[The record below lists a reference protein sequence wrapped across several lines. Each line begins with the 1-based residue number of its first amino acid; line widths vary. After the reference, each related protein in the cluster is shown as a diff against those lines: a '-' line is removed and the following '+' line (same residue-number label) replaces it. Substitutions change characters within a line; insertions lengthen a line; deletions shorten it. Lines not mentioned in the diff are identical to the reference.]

1 MTRLNEKLKAANQT
15 SEGFH
20 PSLFNITFNFE
31 GIGELPKVMS
41 TLTCGVH
48 ITPEFIG
55 MGINLGG
62 NKVDISFVID
72 TTSNEFKTLLKY
84 LLNLKNNK
92 PKDGECN
99 ILGSITIY
107 YYSKDGSVFMKRKL
121 RDVKFNYDENKYDIF
136 DSLMIDAGPIHELEA
151 SFTYE
156 KIEDEI

>member
-1 MTRLNEKLKAANQT
+1 MKRLNEKLKEVNQI

-20 PSLFNITFNFE
+20 PSLFDVTFNFE
-31 GIGELPKVMS
+31 GIGELPKVMAALVS
-41 TLTCGVH
+41 GVF

-62 NKVDISFVID
+62 NKIDIGFSID
-72 TTSNEFKTLLKY
+72 TTSNEFKSLLKY
-84 LLNLKNNK
+84 LFDLKNNK

-121 RDVKFNYDENKYDIF
+121 HDVKFNYDENKYDIF
-136 DSLMIDAGPIHELEA
+136 DSLMFDAGPIHELEA
-151 SFTYE
+151 GFTYE
-156 KIEDEI
+156 KIENEI